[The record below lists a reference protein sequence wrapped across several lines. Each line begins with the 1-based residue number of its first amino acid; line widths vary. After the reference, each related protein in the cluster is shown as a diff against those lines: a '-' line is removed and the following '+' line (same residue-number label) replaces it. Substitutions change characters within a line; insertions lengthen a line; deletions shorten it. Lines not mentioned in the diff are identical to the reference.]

1 MRLAI
6 TLILFLTMPLAL
18 MGLVKD
24 PYSAGYETNYST
36 NKQTIAVSGSEP
48 KIVKDDIV
56 LKLNPADPVDDP
68 TLTSSEFG
76 YRFLSNCPSCSRN
89 HQGVDYPAS
98 EKNNEIYSVLS
109 GVVTQVDYSGGY
121 GLHVIIEHEIYPE
134 LVYETIYAHMRNNTV
149 TKSLSIGDE
158 VSKGQII
165 GHIGNT
171 GISTGPHLHFEV
183 IRNGKNLDPL
193 EFFKLHSK

>member
-24 PYSAGYETNYST
+24 PHSGGYETNYST
-36 NKQTIAVSGSEP
+36 NKQTIVVSGSEP

-68 TLTSSEFG
+68 KLTSSEFG
-76 YRFLSNCPSCSRN
+76 YRFLSNCSSCSRD

-98 EKNNEIYSVLS
+98 EKNDEIYSVLS

-121 GLHVIIEHEIYPE
+121 GLHVIVEHEIYPE
-134 LVYETIYAHMRNNTV
+134 LVYEMIYAHMRNNTV

-165 GHIGNT
+165 GYIGNT

-183 IRNGKNLDPL
+183 IRNGENLDPL
-193 EFFKLHSK
+193 DFFKLHMK